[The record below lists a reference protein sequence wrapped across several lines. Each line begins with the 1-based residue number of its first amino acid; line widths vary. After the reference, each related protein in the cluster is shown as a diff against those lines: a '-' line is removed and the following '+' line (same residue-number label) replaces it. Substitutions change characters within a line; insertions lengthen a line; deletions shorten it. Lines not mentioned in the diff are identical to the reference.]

1 MTNNRGLAAAF
12 GVLSVAWVLL
22 GHTVGFFIG
31 LTAFILWMEFVAFL
45 LLLIFTPAVMVKA
58 RWTALGAAIVGVIRI
73 IWDILGLVSFPAS
86 LLYGPAVALALV
98 LFFTYFA
105 FRAYQQK

>member
-31 LTAFILWMEFVAFL
+31 LPAFILWMEFVTLL
-45 LLLIFTPAVMVKA
+45 LLLIFTPAVMFKA
-58 RWTALGAAIVGVIRI
+58 RWTALGAVIVGVIRI
-73 IWDILGLVSFPAS
+73 IWDILGLASFHAS
-86 LLYGPAVALALV
+86 LLYGPAVALVLV

-105 FRAYQQK
+105 FRGYQQK